1 MKEARPFHI
10 RDLSTHA
17 EFAACV
23 RLQEAVW
30 GEGFAERVPT
40 AILGIAA
47 RLGGVVAGAF
57 LEGDEEP
64 VGFVFGLTGLED
76 GRLAHWSDMLAVRR
90 EARGR
95 GLARALKIHQRD
107 RLLRLGV
114 LKMYWSFDPLE
125 SRNAHLN
132 LNRLGVRVR
141 RYVEEMYGTS
151 TSPLHQGIGT
161 DRFVADWEL
170 DAPHVRALLDREGR
184 TEKGDGKGSVE
195 PDGWMSEE
203 DAGEALGMELLGDL
217 PAPDQPRLHLDQPRI
232 LVAVPTHIQ
241 ALKAH
246 RPELALRWREATRKA
261 LTHYLSRGWE
271 VRALLGRAEEPSARY
286 LLVRPDSIS
295 RTGSWR

>member
-1 MKEARPFHI
+1 MKEAQPFQI
-10 RDLSTHA
+10 RDLTTHQ

-47 RLGGVVAGAF
+47 RFGGVVAGAF

-76 GRLAHWSDMLAVRR
+76 GRPAHWSDMLAVRR

-95 GLARALKIHQRD
+95 GLARALKLHQRD

-114 LKMYWSFDPLE
+114 LRMYWSFDPLE

-141 RYVEEMYGTS
+141 RYVEEMYGSS

-170 DAPHVRALLDREGR
+170 DAPHVRALLERKGRSGTGDGEEREG
-184 TEKGDGKGSVE
+184 
-195 PDGWMSEE
+195 PDGSGCEAE
-203 DAGEALGMELLGDL
+203 AGEALGMEVLGDH
-217 PAPDQPRLHLDQPRI
+217 PEPGRPRLHLDQPRI
-232 LVAVPTHIQ
+232 LVAVPTQIQ
-241 ALKAH
+241 ELKSH
-246 RPELALRWREATRKA
+246 RPELALRWREATRKV

-271 VRALLGRAEEPSARY
+271 VQALQGRADDPCARY
-286 LLVRPDSIS
+286 LLVRPE
-295 RTGSWR
+295 

>member
-1 MKEARPFHI
+1 MKETQPFHI
-10 RDLSTHA
+10 RDLTTHQ

-47 RLGGVVAGAF
+47 RFGGVVAGAF

-64 VGFVFGLTGLED
+64 VGFVFGLTGLEE

-95 GLARALKIHQRD
+95 GLARALKLHQRD

-114 LKMYWSFDPLE
+114 LRMYWSFDPLE

-141 RYVEEMYGTS
+141 RYVEEMYGIS

-184 TEKGDGKGSVE
+184 GGGRKGS
-195 PDGWMSEE
+195 PDPGEGASGA
-203 DAGEALGMELLGDL
+203 AGAEALGMELAGDL
-217 PAPDQPRLHLDQPRI
+217 PGPDQPRLHLDEPRI
-232 LVAVPTHIQ
+232 LVAVPTQIQ
-241 ALKAH
+241 ELKSH
-246 RPELALRWREATRKA
+246 RPELALRWREATRTV

-271 VRALLGRAEEPSARY
+271 VRGLLGRAEEPCARY
-286 LLVRPDSIS
+286 LLVRPE
-295 RTGSWR
+295 

>member
-1 MKEARPFHI
+1 MKEAQPFQI
-10 RDLSTHA
+10 RDLTTHQ

-47 RLGGVVAGAF
+47 RFGGVVAGAF

-76 GRLAHWSDMLAVRR
+76 GRPAHWSDMLAVRR

-95 GLARALKIHQRD
+95 GLARALKLHQRD

-114 LKMYWSFDPLE
+114 LRMYWSFDPLE

-141 RYVEEMYGTS
+141 QYVEEMYGSS

-184 TEKGDGKGSVE
+184 GGEGDGKDSDD
-195 PDGWMSEE
+195 PDGRAFEAE
-203 DAGEALGMELLGDL
+203 TAEALGMEGLGDL
-217 PAPDQPRLHLDQPRI
+217 PAPDQPRLHLDEPRI

-241 ALKAH
+241 ELKSQ
-246 RPELALRWREATRKA
+246 RPELALRWREATRKV

-271 VRALLGRAEEPSARY
+271 VQALLGRAHEPCARY
-286 LLVRPDSIS
+286 LLVRPE
-295 RTGSWR
+295 

>member
-1 MKEARPFHI
+1 MKEPRPFDI
-10 RDLSTHA
+10 RDLSTQE

-47 RLGGVVAGAF
+47 RFGGVVAGAF
-57 LEGDEEP
+57 LEGDGEP

-95 GLARALKIHQRD
+95 GLARALKLHQRD

-114 LKMYWSFDPLE
+114 LRMYWSFDPLE

-141 RYVEEMYGTS
+141 RYVEEMYGIS

-170 DAPHVRALLDREGR
+170 DAPHVRALLDPDRPGG
-184 TEKGDGKGSVE
+184 KGDGEERATPDESV
-195 PDGWMSEE
+195 SET
-203 DAGEALGMELLGDL
+203 DAGEALGMEFLGDL
-217 PAPDQPRLHLDQPRI
+217 PAPDQPCLHLDQPRL

-241 ALKAH
+241 ELKAH
-246 RPELALRWREATRKA
+246 RPELAICWRKATRKA

-271 VRALLGRAEEPSARY
+271 VRALLGRAEEPCARY
-286 LLVRPDSIS
+286 LLVRPDPMTS
-295 RTGSWR
+295 TGSWG